1 MHEIR
6 STRNAVAVGVTLLSA
21 LTACS
26 SKFPSAPT
34 HEVVVETAQTV
45 YQIAPGSPTLDIE
58 GTVTNGM
65 DRILLMDGIG
75 RDFFGLEK
83 LVGDSWRPAYST
95 VHTLVAVPPL
105 ELAPGG
111 SRPVKIGLYVG
122 GAPNTYPK
130 FAYPIPGTYRAV
142 FGFAVENGGGFKI
155 YSNPFVL
162 QISE

>member
-6 STRNAVAVGVTLLSA
+6 STRNAVAVAVTIFGA

-26 SKFPSAPT
+26 ELSSAPT
-34 HEVVVETAQTV
+34 HEVVVETAQTL

-58 GTVTNGM
+58 ATVTNGM
-65 DRILLMDGIG
+65 DRTLLMDGLG

-83 LVGDSWRPAYST
+83 RVGDSWQPAYSS
-95 VHTLVAVPPL
+95 VHTLVAVRPL

-111 SRPVKIGLYVG
+111 SRALSFGLYVG

-142 FGFAVENGGGFKI
+142 FGFAVEDEGGFRI
-155 YSNPFVL
+155 YSNPFILRV
-162 QISE
+162 SE